1 MSLDDGATVLLGIL
15 LIVSTGFLFALYMIF
30 SHRGRHF

>member
-1 MSLDDGATVLLGIL
+1 MNLDDGATVLLVML
-15 LIVSTGFLFALYMIF
+15 LIVSTGFAFALFMIF